1 MCVLKVRNLD
11 IKKKRVGGI
20 IIHFKKQKLKAL
32 GGRGKGV
39 WGIEVDIVQGAG
51 ARRGGGGLIGK
62 QRTKGGMIGTEIEMF

>member
-1 MCVLKVRNLD
+1 MCLESKKLGHKEKEREYNTFQEAK
-11 IKKKRVGGI
+11 IKSPGRP
-20 IIHFKKQKLKAL
+20 
-32 GGRGKGV
+32 GRGKGV